1 MEEIKDGLIT
11 NYPGISLTP
20 DNWDATIG
28 SWIIGEPEKSLE
40 EKIQRIEID
49 MYKDRFKTCELFM
62 RLIFI
67 FKKEETEMK
76 KSEKIEILEKEV
88 TRLNELL
95 DHSSA
100 RQFERL
106 KEEMEQEVAEL
117 KEYKERYRVLIE
129 EVEGLKVELEN
140 NIKNLDR

>member
-1 MEEIKDGLIT
+1 
-11 NYPGISLTP
+11 
-20 DNWDATIG
+20 
-28 SWIIGEPEKSLE
+28 
-40 EKIQRIEID
+40 
-49 MYKDRFKTCELFM
+49 
-62 RLIFI
+62 
-67 FKKEETEMK
+67 MK
-76 KSEKIEILEKEV
+76 KSKKIEILEKEV

-117 KEYKERYRVLIE
+117 RECKERYRVLIE

-140 NIKNLDR
+140 NIKNSDR